1 MSKYFSN
8 AITSFCMLLILT
20 LCTCC
25 YFGIDSMAEL
35 TKKAV
40 GVLPF
45 GKYIWDFYQ
54 VQTGTY
60 ENHIGS
66 LSFTTLEFSKS
77 LLKFVLTG
85 YIYHFVVRKFVEFV
99 LFDPIYDDEMVSKTY
114 RISTKIKAEFFYNVG
129 FALAALLAGSALE
142 AFGRLPFFQNNAYP
156 DLVRILQSVIYSL
169 VSVAGI
175 FEAYR
180 WILLSC
186 KAASSVVGAVFVKLV
201 LLPLLKGAFRLFLAA
216 GMLIFAHQLCVNPET
231 SYALGVLIVMMAG
244 LGTIIWAVKQ

>member
-8 AITSFCMLLILT
+8 AITSFCMLAILT
-20 LCTCC
+20 LCICC

-54 VQTGTY
+54 IRTGIY
-60 ENHIGS
+60 QNHIGS
-66 LSFTTLEFSKS
+66 FSFTTLEFSKS
-77 LLKFVLTG
+77 LLKFVFTE
-85 YIYHFVVRKFVEFV
+85 YIYHFIVRKIVMLV
-99 LFDPIYDDEMVSKTY
+99 LFDPIYNENVPNTY

-129 FALAALLAGSALE
+129 FALAALLSGSALE
-142 AFGRLPFFQNNAYP
+142 ALGRLPFLQNNAYP
-156 DLVRILQSVIYSL
+156 DLIRVLQSVIYSL

-175 FEAYR
+175 FGAYR

-186 KAASSVVGAVFVKLV
+186 KAASSAAGAAFIKLV
-201 LLPLLKGAFRLFLAA
+201 LFPLVKGAFRLLLATI
-216 GMLIFAHQLCVNPET
+216 MLLFAHQLCISPET
-231 SYALGVLIVMMAG
+231 SYAFGVLFIVMIG
-244 LGTIIWAVKQ
+244 LEMIISAIKQ

>member
-1 MSKYFSN
+1 
-8 AITSFCMLLILT
+8 
-20 LCTCC
+20 
-25 YFGIDSMAEL
+25 MAEL

-175 FEAYR
+175 FGAYR

-186 KAASSVVGAVFVKLV
+186 KAASSVVGA

>member
-1 MSKYFSN
+1 
-8 AITSFCMLLILT
+8 MLAILT
-20 LCTCC
+20 LCLCC
-25 YFGIDSMAEL
+25 YFDIDSMAEL

-54 VQTGTY
+54 VRTGTY

-99 LFDPIYDDEMVSKTY
+99 LFDPIYNEEYVSKTY

-129 FALAALLAGSALE
+129 FALAALLAGLALE
-142 AFGRLPFFQNNAYP
+142 AFGRLPFFQAVTLDELSPRSFTTAVGVVCLALHIALKLSKNIF
-156 DLVRILQSVIYSL
+156 LTSL
-169 VSVAGI
+169 
-175 FEAYR
+175 
-180 WILLSC
+180 
-186 KAASSVVGAVFVKLV
+186 
-201 LLPLLKGAFRLFLAA
+201 
-216 GMLIFAHQLCVNPET
+216 
-231 SYALGVLIVMMAG
+231 
-244 LGTIIWAVKQ
+244 

>member
-1 MSKYFSN
+1 
-8 AITSFCMLLILT
+8 MLLILT

-114 RISTKIKAEFFYNVG
+114 RISTKIKSEFFIM
-129 FALAALLAGSALE
+129 LDLLWLHFLPDRHWKLLE
-142 AFGRLPFFQNNAYP
+142 GCRFS
-156 DLVRILQSVIYSL
+156 RIMHIQ
-169 VSVAGI
+169 
-175 FEAYR
+175 
-180 WILLSC
+180 
-186 KAASSVVGAVFVKLV
+186 
-201 LLPLLKGAFRLFLAA
+201 
-216 GMLIFAHQLCVNPET
+216 
-231 SYALGVLIVMMAG
+231 
-244 LGTIIWAVKQ
+244 IWLEFCNQ

>member
-85 YIYHFVVRKFVEFV
+85 YIYHF
-99 LFDPIYDDEMVSKTY
+99 DPIYDDEMVSKTY

-175 FEAYR
+175 FGAYR